1 MLRFK
6 SFENPWKNVSDLDEF
21 LVYSCPEC
29 DVKEKSKDNFYV
41 HAIQSHDNARSVFIK
56 PEPAS
61 EENPPETVLSD
72 LPVEKEISIKEEF
85 DPDSILSSEQQNS
98 DKEDE
103 NEAPTEKKERSA
115 EPYEVPPMYRKYVE
129 EYEPFA
135 HLDRATFKI
144 SRKRKGRRSSFLNM
158 KMKMK
163 SQRRL
168 SRFIRENGPDTSDI
182 EETDETS
189 EEPPQK
195 KARGEVVWKF
205 NNPFREKDLDNPG
218 IEETQQK
225 TKQEPPQ
232 EAPQMAPQEE
242 TPQKAPPQKLI
253 RVIRPRL
260 VKNPIQCYYCGMT
273 DEAKNQMEMIK
284 HIRSNHNPPSV
295 TIRMFGDVRKHQCE
309 ECKMMFQSDSGLKMH
324 TCGKIPPHW
333 TMITPIS
340 SSL

>member
-1 MLRFK
+1 M
-6 SFENPWKNVSDLDEF
+6 SCENPWRNVSDLDEF

-242 TPQKAPPQKLI
+242 TPQKLI

-273 DEAKNQMEMIK
+273 DEAKNQIEMIK

>member
-29 DVKEKSKDNFYV
+29 NVTEKSKDNFYV

-182 EETDETS
+182 EETDETP

-195 KARGEVVWKF
+195 KARGELVWKF
-205 NNPFREKDLDNPG
+205 NNPFREKGLDNPV
-218 IEETQQK
+218 IEETQRK
-225 TKQEPPQ
+225 TQQEPPQ
-232 EAPQMAPQEE
+232 EAPQMAPQE
-242 TPQKAPPQKLI
+242 APPQKLI
-253 RVIRPRL
+253 KVIRPRL

-295 TIRMFGDVRKHQCE
+295 TIRMFGTVRKHQCE

>member
-29 DVKEKSKDNFYV
+29 DVTEKNKDNFYV

-98 DKEDE
+98 DKEDGIGLDE

-182 EETDETS
+182 EETDETP

-195 KARGEVVWKF
+195 KA
-205 NNPFREKDLDNPG
+205 
-218 IEETQQK
+218 Q
-225 TKQEPPQ
+225 
-232 EAPQMAPQEE
+232 
-242 TPQKAPPQKLI
+242 
-253 RVIRPRL
+253 
-260 VKNPIQCYYCGMT
+260 
-273 DEAKNQMEMIK
+273 
-284 HIRSNHNPPSV
+284 
-295 TIRMFGDVRKHQCE
+295 
-309 ECKMMFQSDSGLKMH
+309 
-324 TCGKIPPHW
+324 
-333 TMITPIS
+333 
-340 SSL
+340 

>member
-1 MLRFK
+1 M
-6 SFENPWKNVSDLDEF
+6 SCENPWRNVSDLDEF

-29 DVKEKSKDNFYV
+29 DATEKNKDNFYV

-98 DKEDE
+98 DKEDGIGLDE

-182 EETDETS
+182 EE
-189 EEPPQK
+189 PPQK
-195 KARGEVVWKF
+195 KARGELVWKF
-205 NNPFREKDLDNPG
+205 NNPFREKGLDNPV
-218 IEETQQK
+218 IEETQRK
-225 TKQEPPQ
+225 TQQEPPQ

-295 TIRMFGDVRKHQCE
+295 TIRMFGTVRKHQCE

>member
-1 MLRFK
+1 M
-6 SFENPWKNVSDLDEF
+6 SCENPWRNVSDLDEF

-182 EETDETS
+182 EETDETP

-195 KARGEVVWKF
+195 KARGELVWKF
-205 NNPFREKDLDNPG
+205 NNPFREKGLDNSG

-232 EAPQMAPQEE
+232 EAPQMAPQE
-242 TPQKAPPQKLI
+242 APPQKLI

-273 DEAKNQMEMIK
+273 DEAKNQIEMIK